1 MKSIRKVWTNLTSH
15 HSEDDQRT
23 SAAARS
29 LQSEMFKSMGSLGS
43 MLTLT
48 TRASSKEEE
57 EVLSFIPFEL
67 IDLHWSGVSV
77 CVS

>member
-1 MKSIRKVWTNLTSH
+1 MKSIRKVWTSLTST
-15 HSEDDQRT
+15 SEDDQRA
-23 SAAARS
+23 SPAARS

-57 EVLSFIPFEL
+57 VLSFIPFDL
-67 IDLHWSGVSV
+67 IIDLHWSGVECL
-77 CVS
+77 CV